1 MSNENTTLPT
11 QSSDVEEDMSG
22 IGDTADKSTRTTV
35 IDGDMY
41 RDMVV
46 SAANALENEKDE
58 INNLNVFPVPDGD
71 TGVNM
76 SMTMS
81 PARDELKELKGTV
94 SDVSDKAA
102 KTFLR
107 SARGNSG
114 VILSSFFRGMA
125 KGFKNCIEADAAHIA
140 AAFKQGVDTAYKAV
154 MTPTEGTILTVMRA
168 CADKAMERIAEKNP
182 DSASDVEALFTS
194 MLEVAGD
201 TLAQTP
207 EMLPALKQANV
218 VDAGGSG
225 FVAVLEGMLA
235 ALKKHPVTSAAST
248 SKESAPKRSNA
259 DFTQFSTE
267 NIIYPYCTE
276 CIITKSERYS
286 EEGSAAALHEFIMNA
301 GDSQVFVEDTDI
313 IKIHVHTS
321 DPGSVLSEAIKYGS
335 LYTVKV
341 ENMRSQHTA
350 LIASYEQ
357 QVETPSAPVSAAP
370 IKQYGFVS
378 VCSGVGIRA
387 VFTDLGVDSIVVGG
401 QTMNPSTDDML
412 KAIASTPAETVFV
425 LPNNSNIY
433 LVAKT
438 AAELTTDKRV
448 EVIRTVS
455 IPQGFAAMLA
465 FNEELTA
472 EDNRAAMEAA
482 VASTVTASM
491 TYAAHDSTFDGKKI
505 RLGQI
510 LGLVENKVKYVTD
523 TREECLVHLASAV
536 KRSDII
542 TIYYGEDVTKA
553 EAERAAELIS
563 DKVNPYAE
571 ISVIDGGQP
580 VYGYIISGETVQV

>member
-1 MSNENTTLPT
+1 MSNENTTHSQLT
-11 QSSDVEEDMSG
+11 FGETEEA
-22 IGDTADKSTRTTV
+22 DTKNETAETSKTTV

-81 PARDELKELKGTV
+81 PARGELKELKGTV

-107 SARGNSG
+107 AARGNSG

-125 KGFKNCIEADAAHIA
+125 KGFKDCIEADAAHIA

-182 DSASDVEALFTS
+182 DSASDVEDLFTS
-194 MLEVAGD
+194 MLEVAGN

-235 ALKKHPVTSAAST
+235 ALKKHPITSSSSASV
-248 SKESAPKRSNA
+248 SDEGSRRSSA

-267 NIIYPYCTE
+267 NIVYPYCTE
-276 CIITKSERYS
+276 CIVTKSEQYS
-286 EEGSAAALHEFIMNA
+286 EEGSASALHEFIMNA

-335 LYTVKV
+335 LFTVKV
-341 ENMRSQHTA
+341 ENMRNQHTG
-350 LIASYEQ
+350 LIASYEK
-357 QVETPSAPVSAAP
+357 QVSTPISHPSAAP
-370 IKQYGFVS
+370 IKQFGFVS

-401 QTMNPSTDDML
+401 QTMNPSTEDML

-433 LVAKT
+433 LVAKA
-438 AAELTTDKRV
+438 AAELTADKRV

-455 IPQGFAAMLA
+455 VPQGFAAMLA
-465 FNEELTA
+465 FNEELSA
-472 EDNRAAMEAA
+472 EDNRSAMESAI
-482 VASTVTASM
+482 ASTVTASM

-505 RLGQI
+505 KLGQI

-523 TREECLVHLASAV
+523 TREECLIQLASAV
-536 KRSDII
+536 KKSDII

-580 VYGYIISGETVQV
+580 VYGYIISGEVAQI

>member
-1 MSNENTTLPT
+1 MSNENTTHSQLT
-11 QSSDVEEDMSG
+11 FGETEEA
-22 IGDTADKSTRTTV
+22 DTKNEAAETSKTTV

-81 PARDELKELKGTV
+81 PARGELKELKGTV

-107 SARGNSG
+107 AARGNSG

-125 KGFKNCIEADAAHIA
+125 KGFKDCIEADAAHIA

-182 DSASDVEALFTS
+182 DSASDVEDLFTS
-194 MLEVAGD
+194 MLEVAGN

-235 ALKKHPVTSAAST
+235 ALKKHPITSSSSASA
-248 SKESAPKRSNA
+248 SDEGSRRSSA

-267 NIIYPYCTE
+267 NIVYPYCTE
-276 CIITKSERYS
+276 CIVTKSEQYS
-286 EEGSAAALHEFIMNA
+286 EEGSASALHEFIMNA

-335 LYTVKV
+335 LFTVKV
-341 ENMRSQHTA
+341 ENMRNQHTG
-350 LIASYEQ
+350 LIASYEK
-357 QVETPSAPVSAAP
+357 QVDSPISHPSAAP
-370 IKQYGFVS
+370 IKQFGFVS

-387 VFTDLGVDSIVVGG
+387 VFTDLGVDSIVGGG
-401 QTMNPSTDDML
+401 QTMNPSTEDML

-433 LVAKT
+433 LVAKA
-438 AAELTTDKRV
+438 AAELTADKRV

-455 IPQGFAAMLA
+455 VPQGFAAMLA
-465 FNEELTA
+465 FNEELSA
-472 EDNRAAMEAA
+472 EDNRSAMETAI
-482 VASTVTASM
+482 ASTVTASM

-505 RLGQI
+505 KLGQI

-523 TREECLVHLASAV
+523 TREECLIQLASAV
-536 KRSDII
+536 KKSDII

-580 VYGYIISGETVQV
+580 VYGYIISGEVAQI